1 MTKAE
6 LIEMMSEY
14 PDETMVVI
22 RGFAEG
28 QTCAIDVEWVKLKLT
43 PRVEDPYEIDEGGDT
58 DAIYLH

>member
-14 PDETMVVI
+14 PDDTVVVV
-22 RGFAEG
+22 RGWDGG
-28 QTCAIDVEWVKLKLT
+28 QAPVDVEWVKLKLT
-43 PRVEDPYEIDEGGDT
+43 PWVDDPYEIDEDGDT